1 MGAPSLVPG
10 FDPSQDLVK
19 WALLPSAGDGK
30 KLWEAQGILILSC
43 SSLTLTLPKNKN
55 KKNKPQ
61 NTPKIPKNTKNPPQ
75 KYQKI
80 PTEGAWTSVGCQ
92 SSSWNPG
99 NFSVALEKIP
109 APASAP
115 AVGEER
121 ENPPGFW
128 CFPSAAH
135 PGTATPDC
143 SAKLERLQEQRSG
156 ILGCFSPGKMV
167 KVIKTEPSFG
177 HSLKLENQIKI
188 QNR

>member
-1 MGAPSLVPG
+1 ME
-10 FDPSQDLVK
+10 K
-19 WALLPSAGDGK
+19 ALGSTGNSDSELQLSHSDITK
-30 KLWEAQGILILSC
+30 K
-43 SSLTLTLPKNKN
+43 KN
-55 KKNKPQ
+55 KK
-61 NTPKIPKNTKNPPQ
+61 KNPKTPQ

-80 PTEGAWTSVGCQ
+80 QKIHPKNTKKYPLKGLEHLWDARVPPEILATSL
-92 SSSWNPG
+92 WRWK
-99 NFSVALEKIP
+99 KIP

-115 AVGEER
+115 AVGKER